1 MKTVGELKEFIKD
14 LPDDMKIVSYQSDLL
29 ERYGYF
35 NNLSCNV
42 ANMKKTLR
50 HTWDRFDYT
59 AYSYNVYVK
68 QKEKS
73 KGTVCC
79 LMIG

>member
-14 LPDDMKIVSYQSDLL
+14 LPDDMKIVAYQSDL

-35 NNLSCNV
+35 NNFSCNV

-59 AYSYNVYVK
+59 DYSYNVYVK